1 MGDMGGLTPHPDK
14 NQAKSVR
21 MKNGKFDLFWTRHF
35 GVLSG
40 VLRTR
45 YLYPSPST
53 NNGRSPDHPGAL
65 GVYLDAHAISSSV
78 RVMINYNYNF

>member
-1 MGDMGGLTPHPDK
+1 MRTKEG
-14 NQAKSVR
+14 VR
-21 MKNGKFDLFWTRHF
+21 SQRAGFRLHALELVAVVGQPICKVG
-35 GVLSG
+35 SE
-40 VLRTR
+40 RTR